1 MEAAAIDILLNGR
14 PEHAPAGASVR
25 DLLQRLGASGPGV
38 AVAVNEE
45 VVRRE
50 DWGEARLSPGDRVE
64 VIHAVGG
71 G

>member
-1 MEAAAIDILLNGR
+1 
-14 PEHAPAGASVR
+14 
-25 DLLQRLGASGPGV
+25 V

-45 VVRRE
+45 IVRRE
-50 DWGEARLSPGDRVE
+50 AYAEVRLAPGDRVE